1 MDRLSTCVIGIDL
14 GGTYIKGAALDLKGK
29 ILSEGKIDTEVAQ
42 GQARVLTNITR
53 LIADLWKKSRVQSLA
68 GVGLGVPG
76 ALDFKEGRIIQSPN
90 FPGWDDFPIRSEVEK
105 AVGVPV
111 IIENDA
117 SAAAM
122 GEHWVGAAQNLDNFL
137 LITLGTGVGGG
148 LVLGGKLWSG
158 ETGKGGEVGHMK
170 ITPDGPRC
178 GCGSTGCLEV
188 YASSTALVRMA
199 QEEWRRAHG
208 NVPAPADWTTSSG
221 LAGAAERQD
230 PLAEAVFRKM
240 AYYLGI
246 GITNVVNLL
255 DIHHFILSG
264 GVSNA
269 FHLFEQPLRQEAARR
284 AFGMTPEEAL
294 KRIEI
299 RRALLGESAGM
310 IGAGH
315 LVHLASKG
323 KPKVGSP
330 L

>member
-1 MDRLSTCVIGIDL
+1 MDSLSACIIGIDL
-14 GGTYIKGAALDLKGK
+14 GGTYIKGAALDSKGK
-29 ILSEGKIDTEVAQ
+29 VLSEGKIETEVAL
-42 GQARVLTNITR
+42 GQTRVLENITG
-53 LIADLWKKSRVQSLA
+53 LIADLKRRSGAGSLG

-90 FPGWDDFPIRSEVEK
+90 FPGWDDFPIRSVIEK

-122 GEHWVGAAQNLDNFL
+122 GERWVGAARNLDNFL

-148 LVLGGKLWSG
+148 LVLDGTLWSG
-158 ETGKGGEVGHMK
+158 ETGKAGEFGHMK

-199 QEEWRRAHG
+199 QEEWNRAHG
-208 NVPAPADWTTSSG
+208 DPLPPADWMTSSG
-221 LAGAAERQD
+221 LAEAAERHD
-230 PLAEAVFRKM
+230 PIAEAVFRKM
-240 AYYLGI
+240 AFFLGI
-246 GITNVVNLL
+246 GIANVANLL
-255 DIHHFILSG
+255 DIHHFIISG

-284 AFGMTPEEAL
+284 AFGMTPEEAF
-294 KRIEI
+294 KRIDI

-315 LVHLASKG
+315 LVHLSSWGKLKG
-323 KPKVGSP
+323 
-330 L
+330 

>member
-1 MDRLSTCVIGIDL
+1 MDLSTCVIGIDL
-14 GGTYIKGAALDLKGK
+14 GGTYIKGAALDLAGK
-29 ILSEGKIDTEVAQ
+29 ILSEGKIETEVAQ
-42 GQARVLTNITR
+42 GQERVLENVAR
-53 LIADLWKKSRVQSLA
+53 LVADLRKSSRLQSLA

-76 ALDFKEGRIIQSPN
+76 ALDFKEGRIIESPN
-90 FPGWDDFPIRSEVEK
+90 FPGWDNFPIRSQMEK

-122 GEHWVGAAQNLDNFL
+122 GERWIGAAQNIDNFL

-148 LVLGGKLWSG
+148 LVLGGRLWSG
-158 ETGKGGEVGHMK
+158 ETGKAGEVGHMK
-170 ITPDGPRC
+170 ITPDGPPC
-178 GCGSTGCLEV
+178 GCGSIGCLEV

-199 QEEWRRAHG
+199 REEWRRG
-208 NVPAPADWTTSSG
+208 QGSVVPPAEWITSLD
-221 LAGAAERQD
+221 LADAAEHQD
-230 PLAEAVFRKM
+230 PIAVAVFEKM

-246 GITNVVNLL
+246 GIANVANLL

-269 FHLFEQPLRQEAARR
+269 FHLFEEPLRQEVARR
-284 AFGMTPEEAL
+284 AFGMPPQEAL
-294 KRIEI
+294 KRIVI

-315 LVHLASKG
+315 LVHLASRG
-323 KPKVGSP
+323 KTKA
-330 L
+330 

>member
-14 GGTYIKGAALDLKGK
+14 GGTYIKGAALDLTGQ
-29 ILSEGKIDTEVAQ
+29 ILSEGKIATEVAQ
-42 GQARVLTNITR
+42 GQERVLNNVAG
-53 LIADLWKKSRVQSLA
+53 LIADLCKMSGGRSLA

-76 ALDFKEGRIIQSPN
+76 ALDFKEGRIIESPN
-90 FPGWDDFPIRSEVEK
+90 FPGWDNFPIRSRVEK

-111 IIENDA
+111 VIENDA

-122 GEHWVGAAQNLDNFL
+122 GERWVGAAQNVDNFL

-148 LVLGGKLWSG
+148 LVLGGKLWPG
-158 ETGKGGEVGHMK
+158 ETGKAGEVGHMK
-170 ITPDGPRC
+170 ITPDGPPC

-199 QEEWRRAHG
+199 QEEWRRVEGSAAP
-208 NVPAPADWTTSSG
+208 PAAWITSSG
-221 LAGAAERQD
+221 LADAAEQHH
-230 PLAEAVFRKM
+230 PIAEAVFRKM
-240 AYYLGI
+240 SYYLGI
-246 GITNVVNLL
+246 GIANVANLL

-269 FHLFEQPLRQEAARR
+269 FHLFEEPLRQEVARR

-294 KRIEI
+294 KRIII

-315 LVHLASKG
+315 LVHLAAKNNG
-323 KPKVGSP
+323 K
-330 L
+330 